1 MHLDL
6 STWWKSEVC
15 QIDTEWKILPIR
27 LFHPLHLLISKKM
40 STIYDFS
47 MPYVYLVVKSR
58 FFQKTQGI
66 VTKFGNEKSKLTYS
80 NLSNLSFA
88 LIILKI
94 IKVFSLNNFWYILH
108 DVLGLKYA
116 SNFSFQGSFFWLQGA
131 LIPWSLSQ
139 VQVLN

>member
-1 MHLDL
+1 MMKVSSVSNWHCMENPSNTFFPSPTFTNFKENVHWIRFFNAL
-6 STWWKSEVC
+6 
-15 QIDTEWKILPIR
+15 R
-27 LFHPLHLLISKKM
+27 LFGSQEC
-40 STIYDFS
+40 
-47 MPYVYLVVKSR
+47 
-58 FFQKTQGI
+58 FQKTQEI

-80 NLSNLSFA
+80 NLSNVSFT